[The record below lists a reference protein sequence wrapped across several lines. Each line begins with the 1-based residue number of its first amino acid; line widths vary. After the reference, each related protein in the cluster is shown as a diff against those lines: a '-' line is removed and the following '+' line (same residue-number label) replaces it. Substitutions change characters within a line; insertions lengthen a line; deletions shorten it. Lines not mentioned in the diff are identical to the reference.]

1 VRNWKQAGRALVM
14 LGLAVAALGVAAGV
28 AQAVGTAA
36 PPAEPGPAVTAQL
49 AALEA
54 ELRDGLAPTA
64 AVVVRSPGA
73 LELWYPVR
81 LAFAADGTELLPTAN
96 TLLDLVARSLHSYD
110 RTGIVVAVYTD
121 AIGSADYNQRQSEAR
136 AAVLVEA
143 LKARGIAPE
152 RLIVRGMGKSA
163 QLEAPNTPEGRDL
176 NRRVQ
181 LVITPLSS

>member
-1 VRNWKQAGRALVM
+1 M
-14 LGLAVAALGVAAGV
+14 LGLAVAGWSGASWGLAGGVT
-28 AQAVGTAA
+28 QAVSSGASLPA
-36 PPAEPGPAVTAQL
+36 SPPAELAPAVAARLT
-49 AALEA
+49 ALEV
-54 ELRDGLAPTA
+54 ELRAALAPTA
-64 AVVVRSPGA
+64 AVVTRSPGA

-81 LAFAADGTELLPTAN
+81 LTFATDGTELLPAAA
-96 TLLDLVARSLHSYD
+96 TLLDLVAHSLRSYD
-110 RTGIVVAVYTD
+110 GMAIVVAVYTD
-121 AIGSADYNQRQSEAR
+121 AIGSAEYNQHQSETR

-152 RLIVRGMGKSA
+152 RLIARGPGKSA